1 MFEVP
6 SYRAPTAYPWEL
18 PLSTRLQMLRREDRR
33 VAYFYES
40 ANTSSFRY
48 RAFNMAEAVNQHLSG
63 VSASWFYASDRQ
75 ALAAVAAEVEV
86 LVVCRAQFTA
96 ELAGLVALARANG
109 ARIIYD
115 TDDLIFDVHFTQTL
129 IQTIDTYN
137 ASSPAT
143 KEATWNHWFG
153 LIGRHGAALELADE
167 AIATN
172 EYLAERIKHFID
184 IPTHVVPNFMGN
196 DQCDYS
202 KSLVRRRELLGGRRD
217 EFLDVGYFSGTPTH
231 NKDFSIASG
240 AVARLM
246 RRDPRI
252 RLRLVGFLNVSN
264 SELAGLEDR
273 IVRTPLVSYLE
284 LQRLIAM
291 TEVNI
296 APLQDNVFTNC
307 KSELKYFDAGAV
319 AVPTLASPTYTM
331 SQAIDSGDTGLLVP
345 DDHWEDALG
354 LVVSDYDS
362 VGVEMGLQAFD
373 DAYAR
378 YTPSAN
384 VGAIQRVMDVKQN
397 APTS

>member
-1 MFEVP
+1 MFEIP
-6 SYRAPTAYPWEL
+6 SFVAQKAYPWIL
-18 PLSTRLQMLRREDRR
+18 PLSERLQMLRQEDRR
-33 VAYFYES
+33 IAYFYES

-48 RAFNMAEAVNQHLSG
+48 RAFNMVEAINAHLPG

-75 ALAAVAAEVEV
+75 ALQAVAAEIEV

-96 ELAGLVALARANG
+96 ELAALVALARANG

-137 ASSPAT
+137 ATTAASI
-143 KEATWNHWFG
+143 EATWNHWFG
-153 LIGRHGAALELADE
+153 IIGRHGAALELADE

-172 EYLAERIKHFID
+172 AYLADRIRHFFD
-184 IPTHVVPNFMGN
+184 IPTHVVPNFMGR
-196 DQCDYS
+196 DQCEYS
-202 KSLVRRRELLGGRRD
+202 ESLVRRREVLGNKRD
-217 EFLDVGYFSGTPTH
+217 KFIDVGYFSGTPTH

-246 RRDPRI
+246 RRDPRV

-264 SELAGLEDR
+264 GELAGLEDR
-273 IVRTPLVSYLE
+273 IVRSPLVSYLE
-284 LQRLIAM
+284 LQRLISI
-291 TEVNI
+291 TEINI

-319 AVPTLASPTYTM
+319 AVPTLASPTFTM
-331 SQAIDSGDTGLLVP
+331 AEAIDSGVTGLVVP
-345 DDHWEDALG
+345 DDQWDDALNTI
-354 LVVSDYDS
+354 VDCYET
-362 VGVEMGLQAFD
+362 VGVDIGRAAYA

-378 YTPSAN
+378 YTGVAN
-384 VGAIQRVMDVKQN
+384 VAAIQRVLDVKQP
-397 APTS
+397 ALTS